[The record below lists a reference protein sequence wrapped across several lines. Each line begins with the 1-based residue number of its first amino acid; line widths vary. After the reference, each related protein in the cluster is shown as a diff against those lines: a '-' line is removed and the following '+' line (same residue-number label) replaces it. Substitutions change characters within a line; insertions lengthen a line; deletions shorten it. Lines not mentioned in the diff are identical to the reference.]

1 VSGLGHADSSSDLVA
16 GSSVA
21 QPDQEKIVTRSK
33 HGISKPKIYTD
44 GTIQYSFLVSTGEP
58 ASLHSALS
66 DPNWKQTMDAEIQA
80 LQHNNTWRLVPPIKG
95 ANVIDCR
102 WVYKIKRKSDGSID
116 KYKARLVAKGF
127 KRMYGV
133 DYEDTFNP
141 IVNLP
146 PYVLFYPWLS
156 LGARVCASLMFIMHS

>member
-1 VSGLGHADSSSDLVA
+1 
-16 GSSVA
+16 
-21 QPDQEKIVTRSK
+21 
-33 HGISKPKIYTD
+33 
-44 GTIQYSFLVSTGEP
+44 
-58 ASLHSALS
+58 
-66 DPNWKQTMDAEIQA
+66 MDAEIQA

-116 KYKARLVAKGF
+116 RYKARLVAKGF